1 MENFLGFL
9 SFKMG
14 GKLVFLGNLGKKT
27 PPNMI
32 SFNLKYLKS
41 QSNESAFTN
50 LKEYNVGSV
59 LEAAFSHRR
68 ENLSVSCYLSNYYC
82 SKKLILSLLDVWVSL
97 ISLRSKF
104 YFSLF
109 FDMKIW
115 ESCAYILNYKSAA
128 PGPI

>member
-82 SKKLILSLLDVWVSL
+82 SKKLILSFIDQHFICLTF
-97 ISLRSKF
+97 R
-104 YFSLF
+104 
-109 FDMKIW
+109 
-115 ESCAYILNYKSAA
+115 CR
-128 PGPI
+128 